1 MGLFDF
7 NKSEEKAVRKAPAR
21 SGAGAMQTKLDK
33 LQAGHDQLTHH
44 IEQRKQNSRKRARR
58 NLESV
63 ATAWLNASVCF
74 CIQEWRIGLRQDRE
88 MAQALGT
95 MRRCFGRL
103 LLKDLA
109 TRIGGWARATR
120 EDREKIWGF
129 TCSRLENAWLNASVC
144 FCIQEWRIG
153 LRQDREMAQALGTMR
168 RCFGRLLLKDLATRI
183 GGWARATREDREKMW
198 GFTCSRLE
206 NEREAWRERCM
217 HVIIRGCLR
226 SNSKDIDKDIQQRW
240 SEWVRNSKNDIHASR
255 EHHWKHALC
264 E

>member
-63 ATAWLNASVCF
+63 AT
-74 CIQEWRIGLRQDRE
+74 
-88 MAQALGT
+88 
-95 MRRCFGRL
+95 
-103 LLKDLA
+103 
-109 TRIGGWARATR
+109 
-120 EDREKIWGF
+120 
-129 TCSRLENAWLNASVC
+129 AWLNASVC